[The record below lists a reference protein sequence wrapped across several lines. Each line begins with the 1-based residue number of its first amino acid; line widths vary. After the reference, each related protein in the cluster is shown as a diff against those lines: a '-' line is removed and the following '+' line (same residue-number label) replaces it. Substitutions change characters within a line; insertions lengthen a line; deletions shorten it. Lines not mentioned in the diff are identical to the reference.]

1 MEDNKKINNNQIK
14 KDEPIDNKPSQK
26 YETIREA
33 MERGLSYEE
42 ALFGD

>member
-1 MEDNKKINNNQIK
+1 MEDNKINNNQIK

-33 MERGLSYEE
+33 MDRGLSYEE